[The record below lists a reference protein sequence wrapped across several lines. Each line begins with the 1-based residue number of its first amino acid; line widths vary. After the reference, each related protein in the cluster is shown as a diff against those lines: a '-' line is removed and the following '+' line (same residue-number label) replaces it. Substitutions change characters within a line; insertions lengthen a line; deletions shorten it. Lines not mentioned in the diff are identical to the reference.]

1 MNMMTNPDI
10 HIMLSQKVNVFN
22 LILGR
27 NIEVFVSI
35 NPVMRTIQGTGIT
48 RLDSR
53 CSPGNNPSISMYKD
67 KVPVLSPNVE
77 ASTPDRPID
86 IGLSIRLNIGQR
98 KNKPTSTVGM
108 ASKKDSIK

>member
-1 MNMMTNPDI
+1 MMTNPDI
-10 HIMLSQKVNVFN
+10 HIMLSQKVIVFN

-27 NIEVFVSI
+27 TIEVFVSI
-35 NPVMRTIQGTGIT
+35 NPVMRIIQGAGIIK
-48 RLDSR
+48 LGCS
-53 CSPGNNPSISMYKD
+53 CSPGNSPSISMYKD
-67 KVPVLSPNVE
+67 KVPVLSPNVV

>member
-1 MNMMTNPDI
+1 MMTNPDI

-27 NIEVFVSI
+27 NIEVFVII

-48 RLDSR
+48 KLDCS
-53 CSPGNNPSISMYKD
+53 CSPGNSPSISMYKD
-67 KVPVLSPNVE
+67 KVPVLSPNVA

>member
-1 MNMMTNPDI
+1 MITNPDI

-108 ASKKDSIK
+108 ASRKDSIK

>member
-1 MNMMTNPDI
+1 MMTNPDI

-108 ASKKDSIK
+108 ASRKDSIK

>member
-1 MNMMTNPDI
+1 MNKKV
-10 HIMLSQKVNVFN
+10 QKMKISYSILTHNETESLAR
-22 LILGR
+22 LIDF
-27 NIEVFVSI
+27 IE
-35 NPVMRTIQGTGIT
+35 
-48 RLDSR
+48 
-53 CSPGNNPSISMYKD
+53 MYKD
-67 KVPVLSPNVE
+67 KVPVLSPNVA

>member
-1 MNMMTNPDI
+1 MITNPDI

-77 ASTPDRPID
+77 ASIPDRPID

-108 ASKKDSIK
+108 ASRKDSIK

>member
-1 MNMMTNPDI
+1 MMTNPDI
-10 HIMLSQKVNVFN
+10 HIMLSQQVNVFN

-108 ASKKDSIK
+108 ASRKDSIK

>member
-1 MNMMTNPDI
+1 MMTNPDI

-53 CSPGNNPSISMYKD
+53 CSPGSNPSISMYKD

-108 ASKKDSIK
+108 ASRKDSIK